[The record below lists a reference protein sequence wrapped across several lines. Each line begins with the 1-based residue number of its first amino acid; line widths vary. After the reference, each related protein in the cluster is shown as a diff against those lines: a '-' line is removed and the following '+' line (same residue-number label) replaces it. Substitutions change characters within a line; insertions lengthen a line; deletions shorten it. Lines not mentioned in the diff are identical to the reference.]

1 MKWKEFFM
9 LQKNISYHVI
19 CLILLISLKIT
30 FPVSIFA
37 AGVEAVLS
45 DSSGVTGFEVRN
57 SGTVT
62 IIMAKSDGKVGIGT
76 STPSSVLHVE
86 GTSTVSTAL
95 KITGT
100 LTVTNGNVGIGTT
113 TPATSLQITNDSGT
127 TNGLTIGGD
136 LGLGTS
142 VPLQVVHT
150 NTNIF
155 LERRNS
161 DATLSPDISLI
172 KTNGTFGTPANVID
186 NDSLGGISFRGFEGS
201 TARSIA
207 ASISAFVDGT
217 PGTGDMPGRLV
228 FSTRPDNDGDS
239 SPDERMRITSTGN
252 LGIGTST
259 PGNKLSVQEGTA
271 TTSIA
276 FFSNLGSTAPQG
288 IQIKLGATTIESDD
302 VFIKFLDGNGTTVG
316 SISGTSTPN
325 GVSYNTISDA
335 RLKENIRNT
344 HYGLKELISLPV
356 RDYNFIGSSADTSGF
371 IAQELYDVYPI
382 AVSVGG
388 EDPHEKPWGVDYG
401 KLTPLIVKSIQEQQ
415 LQIEELK
422 NVNIALNAE
431 NIELKNLI
439 SRIEKHYSELKTE
452 FSMFQNLVTKQNPIL
467 AKKTT
472 DIQIRE

>member
-1 MKWKEFFM
+1 M
-9 LQKNISYHVI
+9 LQKNISYPVI

-100 LTVTNGNVGIGTT
+100 VTVTTGNVGIGTT
-113 TPATSLQITNDSGT
+113 TPVTPLHITNDSGT
-127 TNGLTIGGD
+127 TSGLTIGGD
-136 LGLGTS
+136 LGFGS
-142 VPLQVVHT
+142 DVPLQIVHE
-150 NTNIF
+150 NANLFI
-155 LERRNS
+155 ERRKS
-161 DATLSPDISLI
+161 EASADIGLI
-172 KTNGTFGTPANVID
+172 RALGTFAVPLNVGTQTV
-186 NDSLGGISFRGFEGS
+186 LGAVTFRGLLNNSRTFVAS
-201 TARSIA
+201 
-207 ASISAFVDGT
+207 SISAEVDGT
-217 PGTGDMPGRLV
+217 ATTSGSDPSTALSGRLL
-228 FSTRPDNDGDS
+228 FNTSGGTLGNKI
-239 SPDERMRITSTGN
+239 PDERMRITSTGN
-252 LGIGTST
+252 VGIGTST
-259 PGNKLSVQEGTA
+259 PGNKLSVQESTA
-271 TTSIA
+271 TTAIA
-276 FFSNLGSTAPQG
+276 FFSNVGDTSPQG
-288 IQIKLGATTIESDD
+288 IQIKLGDTSIDPDD
-302 VFIKFLDGNGTTVG
+302 VFIKFLDGNDITVG
-316 SISGTSTPN
+316 SIVGSSTGN
-325 GVSYNTISDA
+325 AVNYNTTSDA

-344 HYGLKELISLPV
+344 HYGLKELISLHV

-388 EDPHEKPWGVDYG
+388 DDPHEKPWGVDYG